1 MMTKVKRL
9 DSPAGK
15 VVVEALRWGLL
26 AFVSTVVQYLLE
38 NVGGMELDPAFVV
51 LLTAAL
57 RFADSALHKSGV
69 AVKGIV
75 RF

>member
-1 MMTKVKRL
+1 MAKSKL
-9 DSPAGK
+9 IDSPLGK
-15 VVVEALRWGLL
+15 LVLESLRWGLL
-26 AFVSTVVQYLLE
+26 AGFSAVVQYLLE